1 MQKEQIYEIMI
12 GSVEPREVA
21 LPGKLTI
28 ANEFGKGRE
37 CGKLYDR
44 VYAAK
49 TRLSNRLGGNEDR
62 DVKEIITCM
71 CSIAEILSLK
81 MYEYGAGVSEVLQG
95 KRKDCVSSGK
105 RVLALDRETV

>member
-1 MQKEQIYEIMI
+1 MHKEQIYEIMI

-49 TRLSNRLGGNEDR
+49 TRLSNRLGGNE
-62 DVKEIITCM
+62 EIITCM